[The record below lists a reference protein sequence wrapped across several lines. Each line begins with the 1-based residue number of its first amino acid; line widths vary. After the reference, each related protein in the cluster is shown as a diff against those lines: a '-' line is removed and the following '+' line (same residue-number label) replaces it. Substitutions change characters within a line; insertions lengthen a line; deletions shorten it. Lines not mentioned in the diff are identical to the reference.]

1 MGIVPTTGRASLP
14 FTLLD
19 GEPLVALASWALEEA
34 GVELVEYHVDLARL
48 ADRQRPLVVHDPL
61 CPLTPVE
68 FLQQALAI
76 AVSDDVVV
84 VGVQPVTDTIK
95 TVADGVV
102 GDTVDRDGLWVVVS
116 PVVLPA
122 SLVETLDAWPDTDD
136 LAALVTR
143 LRGSGPVR
151 FLEAPVLARR
161 VEDGSAVVLLEALAA
176 QAARSA

>member
-1 MGIVPTTGRASLP
+1 MGLVPTTGRASLP

-48 ADRQRPLVVHDPL
+48 SDRHRPLVVHDPL

-76 AVSDDVVV
+76 AVTDDVVV

-95 TVADGVV
+95 TVAHGVV
-102 GDTVDRDGLWVVVS
+102 GDTVDRDGLWTVVS

-122 SLVETLDAWPDTDD
+122 SVVETLDAWPDTDD

-143 LRGSGPVR
+143 LRSSAPVR
-151 FLEAPVLARR
+151 FLEAPVLAHR
-161 VEDGSAVVLLEALAA
+161 VEDESAVVLLEALAA
-176 QAARSA
+176 EVTRPA